1 MFKKKGGKKGSKED
15 LEIKSASL
23 VPDLLKTNLEGH
35 KNYPLRR
42 FNWKKEIEEKQ
53 LKLNEK
59 KTGSR
64 FWKHLAPEKSL
75 PKFAFLFLIKLQKT
89 KPKNQKTQKRQ
100 MNYRK
105 GYREA
110 GCYRGGKKKKKIK
123 KQKSEKNFYHSLI
136 FFSVI
141 DWSFYALRPH
151 SL

>member
-59 KTGSR
+59 KNWISILKTPGSR
-64 FWKHLAPEKSL
+64 EILA
-75 PKFAFLFLIKLQKT
+75 
-89 KPKNQKTQKRQ
+89 
-100 MNYRK
+100 
-105 GYREA
+105 
-110 GCYRGGKKKKKIK
+110 
-123 KQKSEKNFYHSLI
+123 
-136 FFSVI
+136 
-141 DWSFYALRPH
+141 
-151 SL
+151 